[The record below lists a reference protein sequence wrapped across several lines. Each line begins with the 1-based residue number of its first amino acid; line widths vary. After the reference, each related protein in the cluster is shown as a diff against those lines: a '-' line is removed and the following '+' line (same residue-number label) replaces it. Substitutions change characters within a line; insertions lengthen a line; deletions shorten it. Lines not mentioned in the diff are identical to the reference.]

1 MSCFDF
7 PECYVSQLEVFLMP
21 HFFIERPIFAWVIA
35 LFIVLAGILS
45 IPQLPVAQY
54 PAVAPPGIIISVS
67 YPGASPEVM
76 NSSVVSLIEREIS
89 GVDNL
94 LYFESSSDTTGMA
107 SITVTFKPGTDIKL
121 AQMDLQN
128 QIKIVEPR
136 LPKAVRQNGIN
147 VEAANSGF
155 LMMVG
160 LKSPTGKYQEADLSD
175 YFARNVTDELRRV
188 PGVGKVQLFGGEKAL
203 RIWLDPMKL
212 NSYGVSA
219 SDVLTAISQ
228 QNVIVSPG
236 RTGDEPA
243 IPGQGV
249 TYPITIKGQLSSV
262 EAFRNITLKSATSGA
277 RLALSDIARVESGL
291 QSYAFGI
298 RENGVPATAAA
309 IQLSPSANAINTAA
323 GIRSRLAELS
333 GVLPEGMVFTV
344 PFDTAPFVKLSII
357 KVVETFLEAMVLVF
371 LVMLLFLH
379 KIRCTL
385 IPAIVAPVALSGT
398 FTLML
403 LSGYSINILTMF
415 GMVLA
420 IGIIVDDAIVVVENV
435 ERLMEEKGLSPHD
448 ATCEAMHEITP
459 AIIGITLVLTAVFIP
474 VAFAGGSVGIIYR
487 QFCISMAVSI
497 LLSAFLAL
505 TLTPALCATI
515 LKPHSRGQNT
525 GKTFSGWFNARFH
538 RLTAF
543 YASGLGFVLKRSGR
557 MLMLYVALCL
567 ALCAGLSSLP
577 SSFLPEEDQGYFMS
591 SIQLPPD
598 ATMQRTLNVVK
609 KFENE
614 IAKQPAVESN
624 IMILGFS
631 FSGSGQNSAMGFT
644 TLKDWKQRADTTA
657 QDEAAFIQSRME
669 REPDAVTMSLL
680 PPAISDM
687 GTTSGFTYYVQDRGG
702 KGYRALKDAADELV
716 RRANQSPQLADVYID
731 GLPDGPNLTLKV
743 DREKAE
749 AMGVSFDEI
758 NQTLSVAMGS
768 NYVNDYLNK
777 GRVQQV
783 IVQADAP
790 YRMQPEQLLALP
802 VKNRLGRMLPLSTFV
817 TLSWGVAPQQLNRY
831 QGYPALRIT
840 GSAASGISTGTAMA
854 AMEKLSR
861 GLPSGFA
868 GAWSGSSVQ
877 EKISTSQL
885 PGLIILSMLVVFMVL
900 AALYESWSVPFAVIL
915 VVPLGLIGAVL
926 AVTIANMTNDVFFKI
941 GLITLIGLSAKN
953 AILIIEFARQLMKQ
967 GKCVIDATLTASKQR
982 LRPILMTSL
991 AFTLGVVPLMLA
1003 RGASDSTQHA
1013 IGTGVFGGMI
1023 SGTVFTI
1030 FFIPVFFAMITR
1042 FIETRKYNRKNARND

>member
-1 MSCFDF
+1 
-7 PECYVSQLEVFLMP
+7 MP
-21 HFFIERPIFAWVIA
+21 HFFIERPVFAWVIA
-35 LFIVLAGILS
+35 LFIVLTGLLS
-45 IPQLPVAQY
+45 IPRLPVAQY

-67 YPGASPEVM
+67 YPGASPDVM
-76 NSSVVSLIEREIS
+76 NTSVVSLIEREIS

-136 LPKAVRQNGIN
+136 LPQAVRQNGLT

-160 LKSPTGKYQEADLSD
+160 LKSQTGEYQEADLSD
-175 YFARNVTDELRRV
+175 YFARNLTDELRRV

-212 NSYGVSA
+212 HSHGLSVT
-219 SDVLTAISQ
+219 DVLTAVSQ

-249 TYPITIKGQLSSV
+249 TYPITVRGQLSSV
-262 EAFRNITLKSATSGA
+262 EAFRNITITSLTSGA
-277 RLALSDIARVESGL
+277 RLKLSDIARVESGL

-309 IQLSPSANAINTAA
+309 IQLSPGANAISTAS

-333 GVLPEGMVFTV
+333 SVLPEGMEFTV
-344 PFDTAPFVKLSII
+344 PFDTAPFVKLSIM
-357 KVVETFLEAMVLVF
+357 KVVETFIEAMVLVF

-385 IPAIVAPVALSGT
+385 IPAIVAPVALLGT
-398 FTLML
+398 FTVML

-435 ERLMEEKGLSPHD
+435 ERLMEEKNLSPKE
-448 ATCEAMHEITP
+448 ATREAMHEITP

-474 VAFAGGSVGIIYR
+474 MGFASGSVGIIYR

-505 TLTPALCATI
+505 TLTPALCATL
-515 LKPHSRGQNT
+515 LKPHHRCQSK
-525 GKTFSGWFNARFH
+525 GKSFSAWFNTRFH
-538 RLTAF
+538 ALTSF
-543 YASGLGFVLKRSGR
+543 YESGLGFVLKRTGR
-557 MLMLYVALCL
+557 MMMLYAALCVALY
-567 ALCAGLSSLP
+567 AGLSSLA
-577 SSFLPEEDQGYFMS
+577 SSFLPDEDQGYFMS
-591 SIQLPPD
+591 SIQLPSD
-598 ATMQRTLNVVK
+598 ATMQRTLKVVK
-609 KFENE
+609 QFEDE
-614 IAKQPAVESN
+614 IAQQRAIESN
-624 IMILGFS
+624 IMILGFG
-631 FSGSGQNSAMGFT
+631 FSGSGPNSAMAFT
-644 TLKDWKQRADTTA
+644 TLKDWKNREGRSA
-657 QDEAAFIQSRME
+657 QDEANHIQSKME
-669 REPDAVTMSLL
+669 SVPDAVTMSLL

-687 GTTSGFTYYVQDRGG
+687 GTSSGFTYYLQDRGG
-702 KGYRALKDAADELV
+702 KGHQALKNAADELIQ
-716 RRANQSPQLADVYID
+716 RANHSGQLSDVYID
-731 GLPDGPNLTLKV
+731 GLPEGTSLTLNV

-758 NQTLSVAMGS
+758 NQTISVATGS
-768 NYVNDYLNK
+768 NYVNDYTNK

-783 IVQADAP
+783 IIQADAP
-790 YRMQPEQLLALP
+790 YRMQPEHILALS
-802 VKNRLGRMLPLSTFV
+802 VKNRLGEMLPLSSFV
-817 TLSWGVAPQQLNRY
+817 TLSWNVAPQQLTRY
-831 QGYPALRIT
+831 QGYPSIRIT
-840 GSAASGISTGTAMA
+840 GSASAGESTGTAMK
-854 AMEKLSR
+854 AMETLAKD
-861 GLPSGFA
+861 LPTGFA
-868 GAWSGSSVQ
+868 GEWAGSSLQ
-877 EKISTSQL
+877 EKESASQL
-885 PGLIILSMLVVFMVL
+885 PGLIVLSMLVVFMVL
-900 AALYESWSVPFAVIL
+900 AALYESWSVPFAVML
-915 VVPLGLIGAVL
+915 VVPLGLLGAVL
-926 AVTIANMTNDVFFKI
+926 AVTVANMTNDVFFKV

-953 AILIIEFARQLMKQ
+953 AILIIEFARQLIHQ
-967 GKCVIDATLTASKQR
+967 GHNVIEATLMASKQR

-1003 RGASDSTQHA
+1003 KGASDSTQHA

-1023 SGTVFTI
+1023 SGTLLAI
-1030 FFIPVFFAMITR
+1030 FFVPVFFVVITR
-1042 FIETRKYNRKNARND
+1042 FIETRRKNRESKAQR

>member
-1 MSCFDF
+1 
-7 PECYVSQLEVFLMP
+7 MP
-21 HFFIERPIFAWVIA
+21 HFFIDRPIFAWVIA

-45 IPQLPVAQY
+45 IPRLPVAQY

-67 YPGASPEVM
+67 YPGVTLDVM
-76 NSSVVSLIEREIS
+76 NSSVISLIEREIS

-136 LPKAVRQNGIN
+136 LPQAVRQNGIN

-160 LKSPTGKYQEADLSD
+160 LKSQSGEYQEADLSD

-212 NSYGVSA
+212 HGYGLSVT
-219 SDVLTAISQ
+219 DVLTAVSQ

-243 IPGQGV
+243 INGQRV
-249 TYPITIKGQLSSV
+249 TYPITVTGQLSSV
-262 EAFRNITLKSATSGA
+262 EAFRNITIKSETSGA
-277 RLALSDIARVESGL
+277 RLTLSDVARVESGL

-309 IQLSPSANAINTAA
+309 IQLSPGANAINTAS
-323 GIRSRLAELS
+323 GIRSRLTQLS
-333 GVLPEGMVFTV
+333 GVLPEGMTFTV
-344 PFDTAPFVKLSII
+344 PFDTAPFVKLSIL
-357 KVVETFLEAMVLVF
+357 KVVETFVEAMVLVF

-385 IPAIVAPVALSGT
+385 IPAIVAPVALLGT
-398 FTLML
+398 FTIML
-403 LSGYSINILTMF
+403 FSGYSINILTMF

-435 ERLMEEKGLSPHD
+435 ERLIEEKNLTPRD
-448 ATCEAMHEITP
+448 ATREAMREITP

-474 VAFAGGSVGIIYR
+474 MAFASGSVGIIYR
-487 QFCISMAVSI
+487 QFSISMAVSI

-505 TLTPALCATI
+505 TLTPALCATL
-515 LKPHSRGQNT
+515 LKPHSQHQSKGR
-525 GKTFSGWFNARFH
+525 TFSVWFNTHFH
-538 RLTAF
+538 SLTSF
-543 YASGLGFVLKRSGR
+543 YASGLGFVIKHAGR
-557 MLMLYVALCL
+557 TMMIYAALCL
-567 ALCAGLSSLP
+567 ALYAGLSSLP
-577 SSFLPEEDQGYFMS
+577 SSFLPDEDQGYFMS
-591 SIQLPPD
+591 SIQLPSD
-598 ATMQRTLNVVK
+598 ATMQRTLKVVE
-609 KFENE
+609 KFEDE
-614 IAKQPAVESN
+614 IALRQAVESN
-624 IMILGFS
+624 IMILGFG
-631 FSGSGQNSAMGFT
+631 FSGSGQNSAMAFT
-644 TLKDWKQRADTTA
+644 TLKDWKQRGGTTA
-657 QDEAAFIQSRME
+657 QDEADHIQSTMTGV
-669 REPDAVTMSLL
+669 PDAVTMSLL

-687 GTTSGFTYYVQDRGG
+687 GTSSGFTYYLQDRGS
-702 KGYRALKDAADELV
+702 KGYQALKKAADDLV
-716 RRANQSPQLADVYID
+716 AHANQNHQLADVYID
-731 GLPDGPNLTLKV
+731 GLGEGARLTLNV

-758 NQTLSVAMGS
+758 NQTLSVATGS
-768 NYVNDYLNK
+768 NYVNDYTNN

-790 YRMQPEQLLALP
+790 HRMQPEQLLTLS
-802 VKNRLGRMLPLSTFV
+802 VRNRLGQMLPLSTFA
-817 TLSWGVAPQQLNRY
+817 TLSWNVAPQQLNRY
-831 QGYPALRIT
+831 QGYPAIRIT
-840 GSAASGISTGTAMA
+840 GSAAQGESTGTAMA
-854 AMEKLSR
+854 AMEKLAR
-861 GLPSGFA
+861 DLPSGFA
-868 GAWSGSSVQ
+868 GEWAGSSLQ
-877 EKISTSQL
+877 EKASASQL
-885 PGLIILSMLVVFMVL
+885 PGLIVLSMLVVFMVL
-900 AALYESWSVPFAVIL
+900 AALYESWSVPFAVMF
-915 VVPLGLIGAVL
+915 VVPLGLLGAVL
-926 AVTIANMTNDVFFKI
+926 AVTVANMTNDVFFKV

-953 AILIIEFARQLMKQ
+953 AILIIEFARQLIAE
-967 GKCVIDATLTASKQR
+967 GKTLLEATLTASKQR

-1003 RGASDSTQHA
+1003 SGASDSTQHA

-1023 SGTVFTI
+1023 SATLLAVF
-1030 FFIPVFFAMITR
+1030 FVPVFFVVITR
-1042 FIETRKYNRKNARND
+1042 FTGMRKRRHKKKRND

>member
-1 MSCFDF
+1 
-7 PECYVSQLEVFLMP
+7 MP

-35 LFIVLAGILS
+35 LFIVLTGILS
-45 IPQLPVAQY
+45 IPRLPVAQY

-76 NSSVVSLIEREIS
+76 NTSVVSLIEREIS

-128 QIKIVEPR
+128 QIKIVEAR
-136 LPKAVRQNGIN
+136 LPQSVRQNGIT

-160 LKSPTGKYQEADLSD
+160 LTSQNGAYQEADLSD
-175 YFARNVTDELRRV
+175 YFARNVTYELRRV

-212 NSYGVSA
+212 HSYGLSVT
-219 SDVLTAISQ
+219 DVLSAISQ

-243 IPGQGV
+243 TSGQGV

-262 EAFRNITLKSATSGA
+262 DEFRNITIKSQVSAA
-277 RLALSDIARVESGL
+277 RVTLADVARVESGS

-309 IQLSPSANAINTAA
+309 IQLSPGANAISTAA
-323 GIRSRLAELS
+323 GIRARLTELS
-333 GVLPEGMVFTV
+333 GVLPEGMTFTE
-344 PFDTAPFVKLSII
+344 PFDTAPFVKLSIL
-357 KVVETFLEAMVLVF
+357 KVVETFVEAMVLVF
-371 LVMLLFLH
+371 FVMLLFLH

-385 IPAIVAPVALSGT
+385 IPAIVAPVALLGT
-398 FTLML
+398 FTVML

-435 ERLMEEKGLSPHD
+435 ERLMEDKNMSPQD
-448 ATCEAMHEITP
+448 ATREAMREITP

-474 VAFAGGSVGIIYR
+474 MAFASGSVGIIYR
-487 QFCISMAVSI
+487 QFSISMATSI

-505 TLTPALCATI
+505 TLTPALCATL
-515 LKPHSRGQNT
+515 LKPHDRHQ
-525 GKTFSGWFNARFH
+525 GKSSAFSAWFNAHFH

-543 YASGLGFVLKRSGR
+543 YTTGLSFVLKRTGR
-557 MLMLYVALCL
+557 MMMIYAALCL
-567 ALCAGLSSLP
+567 SLFAGLSSLP
-577 SSFLPEEDQGYFMS
+577 SSFLPDEDQGYFMS
-591 SIQLPPD
+591 SIQLPSD
-598 ATMQRTLNVVK
+598 ATMQRTLKVVDR
-609 KFENE
+609 FEDE
-614 IAKQPAVESN
+614 IARREAVESN
-624 IMILGFS
+624 IMILGFG
-631 FSGSGQNSAMGFT
+631 FSGSGQNSAMAFT
-644 TLKDWKQRADTTA
+644 TLKDWKHRKGITA
-657 QDEAAFIQSRME
+657 QDEADAIQSQMANV
-669 REPDAVTMSLL
+669 PDAVTMSLL

-687 GTTSGFTYYVQDRGG
+687 GTSSGFTYYLQDRGG
-702 KGYRALKDAADELV
+702 KGYRALKKAADELV
-716 RRANQSPQLADVYID
+716 VQANQNHQLADVYID
-731 GLPDGPNLTLKV
+731 GLGEGTSLALQV

-758 NQTLSVAMGS
+758 NQTISVATGS
-768 NYVNDYLNK
+768 NYVNDYTNN

-790 YRMQPEQLLALP
+790 YRMQPEQLLALS
-802 VKNRLGRMLPLSTFV
+802 VRNRLGQMLPLSTFV
-817 TLSWGVAPQQLNRY
+817 TLSWNVVPQQLNRY
-831 QGYPALRIT
+831 QGYPAIRIT
-840 GSAASGISTGTAMA
+840 GSAAQGKSSGTAMA
-854 AMEKLSR
+854 AMDKLAEQ
-861 GLPSGFA
+861 LPQGFA
-868 GAWSGSSVQ
+868 GEWAGSSLQ
-877 EKISTSQL
+877 EKESASQL
-885 PGLIILSMLVVFMVL
+885 PGLIVLSILVVFMVL
-900 AALYESWSVPFAVIL
+900 AALYESWSVPFAVML
-915 VVPLGLIGAVL
+915 VVPLGLLGAVL
-926 AVTIANMTNDVFFKI
+926 AVSVTNMSNDVFFKV

-953 AILIIEFARQLMKQ
+953 AILIIEFARQLMNE
-967 GKCVIDATLTASKQR
+967 GKPLIDATLTAAKQR

-1023 SGTVFTI
+1023 SGTLLAI
-1030 FFIPVFFAMITR
+1030 FFVPVFFVTITH
-1042 FIETRKYNRKNARND
+1042 FTGMRKDRSGNSRNG